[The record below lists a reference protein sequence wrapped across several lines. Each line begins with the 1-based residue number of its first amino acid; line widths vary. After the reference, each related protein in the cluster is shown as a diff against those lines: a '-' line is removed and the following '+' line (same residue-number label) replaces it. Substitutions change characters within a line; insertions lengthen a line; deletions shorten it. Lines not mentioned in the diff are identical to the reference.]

1 MLAAQKAGHDVFVME
16 QGDIFIEN
24 GRARG
29 SVQGIEVFDETE
41 DWYKLSDKQ
50 DMPLSQLD
58 IIFMRKDPPVDKRF
72 IHTTYVLD
80 QAAAEGVTVTNPPA
94 TLRDFNE
101 KIFASTFAE
110 FTPPYTIT
118 PSQSVLKDF
127 LSVHKKI
134 IMKPLDGMGGEGV
147 FMVTED
153 DVNFDVI
160 WETLTARG
168 SYPIIAQRFIPE
180 IKQGDKRIIIIDGT
194 PFPHMLVRLP
204 KEGSIRGNLAVSGD
218 YEVRKLDENDL
229 KIAHAVGARLVKE
242 GILLAG
248 IDIIGSYLTEV
259 NITSPT
265 GFREI
270 ARMSE
275 QDPAVLL
282 LEKAVELHCRQSR
295 EKDCDAAGKAVA

>member
-1 MLAAQKAGHDVFVME
+1 PLAPPDAAPPAFG
-16 QGDIFIEN
+16 
-24 GRARG
+24 A
-29 SVQGIEVFDETE
+29 
-41 DWYKLSDKQ
+41 LSL
-50 DMPLSQLD
+50 PAALP
-58 IIFMRKDPPVDKRF
+58 IFMRKDPPVDKRF

-110 FTPPYTIT
+110 FTPAYTIT
-118 PSQSVLKDF
+118 PSQTVLKDF

-134 IMKPLDGMGGEGV
+134 IIKPLDGMGGEGV

-180 IKQGDKRIIIIDGT
+180 IKQGDKRIIIIDGA
-194 PFPHMLVRLP
+194 PFPYMLVRLP

-218 YEVRKLDENDL
+218 YEVR
-229 KIAHAVGARLVKE
+229 
-242 GILLAG
+242 
-248 IDIIGSYLTEV
+248 
-259 NITSPT
+259 
-265 GFREI
+265 
-270 ARMSE
+270 
-275 QDPAVLL
+275 
-282 LEKAVELHCRQSR
+282 
-295 EKDCDAAGKAVA
+295 

>member
-1 MLAAQKAGHDVFVME
+1 ME

-24 GRARG
+24 GHARG
-29 SVQGIEVFDETE
+29 IVQGIQVFDNQE
-41 DWYKLSDKQ
+41 DWYALSDKQ
-50 DMPLSQLD
+50 DMPLAQLD

-101 KIFASTFAE
+101 KIFASTFADY
-110 FTPPYTIT
+110 TPPYTIT
-118 PSQSVLKDF
+118 TSQTVLKEF

-160 WETLTARG
+160 WETLTGRG

-194 PFPHMLVRLP
+194 PFPYMLVRLP
-204 KEGSIRGNLAVSGD
+204 KEGSVRGNLAVSGD
-218 YEVRKLDENDL
+218 HEVRKLDAKDL
-229 KIAHAVGARLVKE
+229 EIATAVGKRLAQE

-248 IDIIGSYLTEV
+248 IDVIGSYLTEV

-270 ARMSE
+270 ARISG
-275 QDPAVLL
+275 QNPATLL
-282 LEKAVELHCRQSR
+282 LEKAVALHCGKIQGA
-295 EKDCDAAGKAVA
+295 DCGTTDKAAA